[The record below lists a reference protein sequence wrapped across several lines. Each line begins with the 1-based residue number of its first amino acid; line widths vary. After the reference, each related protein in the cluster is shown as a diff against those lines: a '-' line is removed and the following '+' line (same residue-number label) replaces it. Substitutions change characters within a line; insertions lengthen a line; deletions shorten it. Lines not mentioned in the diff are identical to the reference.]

1 MKLST
6 LDSPHFWNG
15 EGLFGVL
22 VLNFGISIILS
33 LFNIANMATVNRIL
47 GTKGHVTFFITPATT
62 VYKAL
67 ETMVENNVSALVV
80 LEDEKLVG
88 IFSERDYAR
97 KVILKGKSSRD
108 TQIGEIMTE
117 DVITVSPEST
127 IEECMHL
134 MTSNFIRHLPVLSEG
149 KLVGIVSI
157 GDLVKFIIDE
167 QKFIIENMEH
177 YITGI

>member
-1 MKLST
+1 M
-6 LDSPHFWNG
+6 G
-15 EGLFGVL
+15 
-22 VLNFGISIILS
+22 
-33 LFNIANMATVNRIL
+33 TVNKIL
-47 GTKGHVTFFITPATT
+47 EAKGHVTFFITPDTS

-67 ETMVENNVSALVV
+67 ETMVEKNVSALVV
-80 LEDEKLVG
+80 LENEKLAG

-117 DVITVSPEST
+117 DVITVTPDST
-127 IEECMHL
+127 VEECMQL
-134 MTSNFIRHLPVLSEG
+134 MTSNFIRHLPVMSGDE
-149 KLVGIVSI
+149 LVGIVSI

>member
-1 MKLST
+1 M
-6 LDSPHFWNG
+6 G
-15 EGLFGVL
+15 
-22 VLNFGISIILS
+22 
-33 LFNIANMATVNRIL
+33 TVNKIL
-47 GTKGHVTFFITPATT
+47 ESKGHVTFFITPSTT

-67 ETMVENNVSALVV
+67 ETMVEKNVSALVV
-80 LEDEKLVG
+80 LENEKLSG

-97 KVILKGKSSRD
+97 KVVLKGKSSRD

-117 DVITVSPEST
+117 DVITVTPEST
-127 IEECMHL
+127 VEECMQL
-134 MTSNFIRHLPVLSEG
+134 MTSNFIRHLPVMSGEQ
-149 KLVGIVSI
+149 LVGIVSI

>member
-1 MKLST
+1 MS
-6 LDSPHFWNG
+6 
-15 EGLFGVL
+15 
-22 VLNFGISIILS
+22 
-33 LFNIANMATVNRIL
+33 TVNKIL
-47 GTKGHVTFFITPATT
+47 QIKGHVTFSISPDIT
-62 VYKAL
+62 VYNAL
-67 ETMVENNVSALVV
+67 EIMVEKNVSALVV
-80 LEDEKLVG
+80 MENEKLVG

-108 TQIGEIMTE
+108 TQIGDIMTE

-127 IEECMHL
+127 IEECMQL
-134 MTSNFIRHLPVLSEG
+134 MTNNFIRHLPVMAES

-177 YITGI
+177 YITGGR